1 MSTPGTVRDEVLEP
15 RGRTA
20 FTVDRGQT
28 VRIVDLEGQQVADF
42 VCFRREDPGEKLS
55 VHNTALIQGTVYITT
70 GHALLS
76 DRCGRLM
83 TITEDT
89 CGRHDLLA
97 GSCSEGTNRVRYGI
111 AGTPN
116 CRSNFEAALRFFGI
130 PLKEVPYSFNVFMNV
145 PIEADGKVSIQEP
158 ISRPAGPRR
167 SPRRD
172 RPDRGHLQLPPGA
185 QPLQRLQAEPAP
197 RDRLRS
203 RRLRSPASGS
213 ASPSVAAGRAG
224 AAPGAPLRAAAPS
237 TGRPAPDPPPSALL
251 RLSRIPTPRGKRR
264 EPAGAAPAR
273 PGPLWRSSAS
283 DSGAR
288 SSPCAGF
295 EVFA

>member
-42 VCFRREDPGEKLS
+42 VCFRREDPAEKLS

-97 GSCSEGTNRVRYGI
+97 GSCSEGTNRVRYGV

-116 CRSNFEAALRFFGI
+116 CRSNFEAALRLFGI

-145 PIEADGKVSIQEP
+145 PIETDGKISIQEP
-158 ISRPAGPRR
+158 ISRP
-167 SPRRD
+167 
-172 RPDRGHLQLPPGA
+172 GA
-185 QPLQRLQAEPAP
+185 HVDLRAETDLIVAISNCPQERNPCNAFKP
-197 RDRLRS
+197 SRLR
-203 RRLRSPASGS
+203 
-213 ASPSVAAGRAG
+213 VIVYE
-224 AAPGAPLRAAAPS
+224 AAA
-237 TGRPAPDPPPSALL
+237 
-251 RLSRIPTPRGKRR
+251 
-264 EPAGAAPAR
+264 
-273 PGPLWRSSAS
+273 
-283 DSGAR
+283 
-288 SSPCAGF
+288 
-295 EVFA
+295 